1 MDFDIIYIAVAFIGC
16 AIGIFSW
23 IQSKRNNTNNLSSE
37 LQILEARINHLIVDV
52 EDMKKQIEDI
62 RGNIKE
68 GFEITLEA
76 KAKADAA
83 HDRLDLIKC
92 SEKCAVK
99 SVQKKWTN

>member
-1 MDFDIIYIAVAFIGC
+1 MNLDIIYITVAFIGC
-16 AIGIFSW
+16 ATGVFGW
-23 IQSKRNNTNNLSSE
+23 IQSKKNNSNNLSSE
-37 LQILEARINHLIVDV
+37 LQILETRINHLIIDI

-68 GFEITLEA
+68 GFKITLEA

-92 SEKCAVK
+92 SENCAK
-99 SVQKKWTN
+99 EMGKPE